1 MNSVTVNVT
10 SAPTK
15 GLKKIS
21 FLNLI
26 KNFKLGLFSG
36 KGKGLAKAAGTPT
49 VAGVN
54 YEFLKQ
60 NLKKIYK

>member
-1 MNSVTVNVT
+1 MNSVTVNAT

-15 GLKKIS
+15 GLKTIS
-21 FLNLI
+21 FLNFI
-26 KNFKLGLFSG
+26 KNFKLRLFL
-36 KGKGLAKAAGTPT
+36 GKGLAKAAATPT

-60 NLKKIYK
+60 NFKKIYK